1 MCLCCLRASGV
12 SPLWPIAKNYN
23 KLTCLSLDI
32 GISANGAAGWGY
44 IGEISSQRLR
54 PYTSGF
60 AASANSVTGLI
71 MSVLTPYMVNA
82 NKWDWK
88 LKTGFF
94 YAGVGLPWV
103 IGTWLLVPETA
114 RYVELITLSPDKN

>member
-1 MCLCCLRASGV
+1 MVQAPMCLFCLRASGV
-12 SPLWPIAKNYN
+12 SLKWSITINHN
-23 KLTCLSLDI
+23 KLTIVSLDI

-44 IGEISSQRLR
+44 TGEISSQRLR

-60 AASANSVTGLI
+60 AASANSISGLI

-114 RYVELITLSPDKN
+114 R

>member
-1 MCLCCLRASGV
+1 MY
-12 SPLWPIAKNYN
+12 IAIDYSE
-23 KLTCLSLDI
+23 LTCASLDI

-71 MSVLTPYMVNA
+71 MSVLTPYMVNS

-114 RYVELITLSPDKN
+114 R

>member
-1 MCLCCLRASGV
+1 M
-12 SPLWPIAKNYN
+12 I
-23 KLTCLSLDI
+23 
-32 GISANGAAGWGY
+32 
-44 IGEISSQRLR
+44 
-54 PYTSGF
+54 
-60 AASANSVTGLI
+60 
-71 MSVLTPYMVNA
+71 NA

-114 RYVELITLSPDKN
+114 RYVALITLSPDKN

>member
-1 MCLCCLRASGV
+1 M
-12 SPLWPIAKNYN
+12 WPIAKNFN

-71 MSVLTPYMVNA
+71 MSVLTPYMINA

-114 RYVELITLSPDKN
+114 RYVALITLSPDKN